1 MPTDDEQAKM
11 RQLLHQAMDAGAA
24 GWSAQRLI
32 PGGPSA
38 VQRDFD
44 GSPMNTDV
52 MHDETCLEMARVLGE
67 RGEGFQELTLASWDP
82 KKDADHF
89 EKIAE
94 VSGRPIMYEAL
105 VTNDRFPHRHR
116 NTMKWLERCR
126 QKGLPVYGQGTTT
139 EAGLT
144 FTFEDWNL
152 FDDSDSWREVTTGTT
167 EERKKKLA
175 DPSLRHGLKTN
186 LPREGLI
193 TSLFDQIVITQV
205 IDEKLRHLEGLTLRK
220 AGERDG
226 KDPVDVMCDLAVAD
240 NLKTEFFAPAI
251 NR

>member
-1 MPTDDEQAKM
+1 MGIEESKTGRMPTDDEHAKM
-11 RQLLHQAMDAGAA
+11 RQLLHQAMDAGAC

-82 KKDADHF
+82 QKDADHF

-94 VSGRPIMYEAL
+94 VSGQPHHDEAAGDERSL
-105 VTNDRFPHRHR
+105 PHRHR

-126 QKGLPVYGQGTTT
+126 RKGCRFMARAPRPTP
-139 EAGLT
+139 A
-144 FTFEDWNL
+144 
-152 FDDSDSWREVTTGTT
+152 SPSPSRTGTSST
-167 EERKKKLA
+167 TPMRGVKLPPA
-175 DPSLRHGLKTN
+175 PSPTA
-186 LPREGLI
+186 PR
-193 TSLFDQIVITQV
+193 SSVI
-205 IDEKLRHLEGLTLRK
+205 
-220 AGERDG
+220 
-226 KDPVDVMCDLAVAD
+226 LAAV
-240 NLKTEFFAPAI
+240 P
-251 NR
+251 R